1 MDRGVILLFFLSL
14 IIHPG
19 IRSQTLPISHTSLI
33 FRDYE
38 RNNRKVRV
46 EVFYPGEINNV
57 KEILD
62 GNSSEKYPVLC
73 FAHGYQLSWSS
84 YSYLQ
89 SYLVPKGYIM
99 VFPRG
104 ESGMFPSHSDLA
116 KDIAFIIE
124 KMIETGNDT
133 SSLFYDRIDPMN
145 CAMGHSM
152 GGGCAVLAAR
162 LSPAV
167 KSLAVLAPYDT
178 KPSSVVS
185 AGSVTV
191 PALIIAGSNDCITP
205 PAKHQ
210 LPIFNNLECLQSTLV
225 SINGASHCQMAD
237 NKFICNLAEATC
249 RPKAEI
255 ESELQH
261 SIVLRYLES
270 WLDYTLK
277 GDLVAGERFSAYLK
291 TDTLITSQVR

>member
-1 MDRGVILLFFLSL
+1 MTRRFIILLYLSL
-14 IIHPG
+14 MMPSG
-19 IRSQTLPISHTSLI
+19 ILSQPVTVGHTSLI

-46 EVFYPGEINNV
+46 EVYYPGEINMRIEMLTGTV
-57 KEILD
+57 TER
-62 GNSSEKYPVLC
+62 YPVLC
-73 FAHGYQLSWSS
+73 FAHGYQLSWAS
-84 YSYLQ
+84 YSYLHK
-89 SYLVPKGYIM
+89 SLVPKGYIM
-99 VFPRG
+99 VFPRS

-124 KMIETGNDT
+124 KMIEAGKDT

-152 GGGCAVLAAR
+152 GGGCAVLAAG

-167 KSLAVLAPYDT
+167 KSLAVLAPFDT
-178 KPSSVVS
+178 KPSSAES
-185 AGSVTV
+185 AGSVIV
-191 PALIIAGSNDCITP
+191 PSLIIAGSNDCITP

-210 LPIFNNLECLQSTLV
+210 LPIFNNLESLQSTLLN
-225 SINGASHCQMAD
+225 INGASHCQMAD
-237 NKFICNLAEATC
+237 NKFICNLAEASC

-261 SIVLRYLES
+261 SIVLRYLEC

-277 GDLVAGERFSAYLK
+277 GDLVAGEKFNAYLK